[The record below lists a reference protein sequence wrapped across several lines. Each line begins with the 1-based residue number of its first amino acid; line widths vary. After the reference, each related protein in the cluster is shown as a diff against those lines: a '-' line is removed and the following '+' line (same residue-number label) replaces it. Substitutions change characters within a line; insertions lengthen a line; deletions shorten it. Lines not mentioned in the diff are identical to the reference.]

1 MAANFEQL
9 LDDNLSTVIMKP
21 GSLVTGIVIDIL
33 DNHVVVH
40 VGLKSEAVVQISE
53 FYNESGELELERGD
67 EVQLT
72 LEAIED
78 GHGNTRVS
86 REKAIKQEVWKR
98 IEDCLAQDSI
108 LKGLITGSVKGGM
121 TVDVQGIKAFLPG
134 SLAEVVP
141 TKELEHLVGNYEEF
155 KVIKLDKDK
164 NNVVLSRK
172 AVLQEANSE
181 EREKLLATLA
191 EGQVVEGVVK
201 NLTDYGAFVDLGGI
215 DGLLHI
221 TDISW
226 SRINHPSEAIK
237 IGQKLDV
244 KIIKYLADE
253 KKVSLGIKQL
263 VDDPWVGIESKFPLN
278 TSVMATV
285 TNLTDYGFFAEIEN
299 GVEGLVHVS
308 EIDWTNKNI
317 HPSKVVQLK
326 DQVEVMILEVDEEK
340 RRISLGLKQL
350 TENPWQ
356 VFEHTH
362 NEGDKVS
369 GAIKSIT
376 DFGVFIELDG
386 GIDGLVHLSDI
397 SWDESEESIRS
408 LNKGD
413 IIEALI
419 LSIEATRERI
429 SLGIKQLISDSFS
442 DYADANK
449 KGTRVTAKIIDSSE
463 EKINLELS
471 KDVKGYLPM
480 KDFTNSMSEI
490 PIEEGKEIEVVIANI
505 NRKDRE
511 IILSLRAL
519 EKQEEKSALKDNA
532 LKNKEIEEA
541 SKSNIGD
548 LIKAE
553 MEETDKVDE

>member
-1 MAANFEQL
+1 MAASFEQL
-9 LDDNLSTVIMKP
+9 LDENLSTVIMKQ

-53 FYNESGELELERGD
+53 FYNESGKLELEIGD

-98 IEDCLAQDSI
+98 IEESLAKESI

-134 SLAEVVP
+134 SLAEVIP
-141 TKELEHLVGNYEEF
+141 TKDLEHLVGNYEEF

-181 EREKLLATLA
+181 ERENLLATLS
-191 EGQVVEGVVK
+191 EGQVVKGVVK

-237 IGQKLDV
+237 IGEKLDV
-244 KIIKYLADE
+244 KIIKYDPE
-253 KKVSLGIKQL
+253 QKKVSLGMKQL
-263 VDDPWVGIESKFPLN
+263 MDDPWVGIESKLPIN

-285 TNLTDYGFFAEIEN
+285 TNLTDYGFFAEIEQ

-326 DQVEVMILEVDEEK
+326 DKVEVMILEVDEEK

-350 TENPWQ
+350 SENPWQ

-362 NEGDKVS
+362 KEGDKIS
-369 GAIKSIT
+369 GSIKSIT
-376 DFGVFIELDG
+376 DFGVFIELEG

-397 SWDESEESIRS
+397 SWNEDEESVRS
-408 LNKGD
+408 ISKGD
-413 IIEALI
+413 IVEALV
-419 LSIEATRERI
+419 LSIEADRERI
-429 SLGIKQLISDSFS
+429 SLGIKQLTTDSFG

-449 KGTRVTAKIIDSSE
+449 KGSRVNAKIIGSTEDRVD
-463 EKINLELS
+463 LELS
-471 KDVKGYLPM
+471 EDVKGYLPM
-480 KDFTNSMSEI
+480 KDYTNSMSDI
-490 PIEEGKEIEVVIANI
+490 PLEEGAEIEVVIANI

-541 SKSNIGD
+541 TKSNIGD

-553 MEETDKVDE
+553 MQDSDVEDE

>member
-1 MAANFEQL
+1 MSVNFEQL
-9 LDDNLSTVIMKP
+9 LDENLSTVIMKT
-21 GSLVTGIVIDIL
+21 GSLVTGIVIDIQ

-40 VGLKSEAVVQISE
+40 VGLKSEAAVPVSE
-53 FYNESGELELERGD
+53 FYNESGELDIEVGD

-98 IEDCLAQDSI
+98 IEDSLAQETI
-108 LKGLITGSVKGGM
+108 LKGLITSSVKGGM

-134 SLAEVVP
+134 SLAEVIP
-141 TKELEHLVGNYEEF
+141 TKDLEHLVGNYEEF

-172 AVLQEANSE
+172 AVLQEVNSE
-181 EREKLLATLA
+181 EREKLLSTLA
-191 EGQVVEGVVK
+191 EGQVVKGIVK

-237 IGQKLDV
+237 IGQEMEV
-244 KIIKYLADE
+244 KIIKYDQEE

-263 VDDPWVGIESKFPLN
+263 IEDPWVGIEAKFPLN

-285 TNLTDYGFFAEIEN
+285 TNLTDYGFFAEIEQ

-326 DQVEVMILEVDEEK
+326 DKVEVMILEVDEEK

-356 VFEHTH
+356 VFAHTH
-362 NEGDKVS
+362 KEGDRVN

-376 DFGVFIELDG
+376 DFGVFIELEG

-397 SWDESEESIRS
+397 SWDESEDELRA

-413 IIEALI
+413 VIDALVLSVEA
-419 LSIEATRERI
+419 ERERI
-429 SLGIKQLISDSFS
+429 SLGIKQLISDAFG
-442 DYADANK
+442 DYVEAHS
-449 KGTRVTAKIIDSSE
+449 KGSRVVGKVLDFDDQ
-463 EKINLELS
+463 KINLLLAEGVVGSLQQ
-471 KDVKGYLPM
+471 
-480 KDFTNSMSEI
+480 KDFINSAADDSL
-490 PIEEGKEIEVVIANI
+490 EEGLEMEVVVANI

-532 LKNKEIEEA
+532 QKNKEIEEA
-541 SKSNIGD
+541 TKSNIGD

-553 MEETDKVDE
+553 MEDTESEDE

>member
-1 MAANFEQL
+1 MSASFEQL
-9 LDDNLSTVIMKP
+9 LDENLSTVIMKE

-33 DNHVVVH
+33 ENHIVVH
-40 VGLKSEAVVQISE
+40 VGLKSEAAVSISE
-53 FYNESGELELERGD
+53 FNNEAGELDVAIGD

-78 GHGNTRVS
+78 GHGNTKVS

-98 IEDCLAQDSI
+98 IEDCMTGDVI

-134 SLAEVVP
+134 SLAEVIP
-141 TKELEHLVGNYEEF
+141 TKDLDHLLGNYEEF

-172 AVLQEANSE
+172 AVLQEVNSE
-181 EREKLLATLA
+181 EREKLLAGLD
-191 EGQVVEGVVK
+191 EGQVVKGIVK

-226 SRINHPSEAIK
+226 SRINHPSEALN
-237 IGQKLDV
+237 IGEELQV
-244 KIIKYLADE
+244 KIIKYDREAQ
-253 KKVSLGIKQL
+253 KVSLGVKQL
-263 VDDPWVGIESKFPLN
+263 IDDPWVGIQGKFPLN

-285 TNLTDYGFFAEIEN
+285 TNLTDYGFFAEIET

-317 HPSKVVQLK
+317 HPSKVVELK
-326 DQVEVMILEVDEEK
+326 DNLEVMILEVDEEK

-350 TENPWQ
+350 SENPWQ
-356 VFEHTH
+356 VFAHTYK
-362 NEGDKVS
+362 EGDKVAGS
-369 GAIKSIT
+369 IKSIT
-376 DFGVFIELDG
+376 DFGVFIELHG

-397 SWDESEESIRS
+397 SWDEDDEAARL

-413 IIEALI
+413 EIETLV
-419 LSIEATRERI
+419 LSIEADRERI
-429 SLGIKQLISDSFS
+429 SLGIKQLISDNFS
-442 DYADANK
+442 DYVNSNK
-449 KGTRVTAKIIDSSE
+449 KGSRVKASVVDFNDERII
-463 EKINLELS
+463 LS
-471 KDVKGYLPM
+471 LAEGVSGHLPQ
-480 KDFTNSMSEI
+480 KDFSNSLAESSL
-490 PIEEGKEIEVVIANI
+490 EEGMEMEVVIANI

-519 EKQEEKSALKDNA
+519 EKQEERSALQDNA
-532 LKNKEIEEA
+532 QRNKEIEQA
-541 SKSNIGD
+541 TKSNIGD

-553 MEETDKVDE
+553 LEESKEEDE